1 MIDHELD
8 DIDPRLGRFFA
19 SEVVRAEADV
29 RARPFRTRDRR
40 LQVPVMTFTLIAAV
54 LGIVVIGSSFLI
66 RSTGP
71 GGSPLGVDGIPT
83 AIDGEAVLRGD
94 AIAARLAGPGD
105 GEAFLAGGFVVFT
118 PTRCREL
125 ACDAGWSLET
135 DAAGS
140 GEPGFPLMTMAGG
153 AIIVPTTGAATV
165 FRVDV
170 AVDVAADA
178 TRCDPSCPDT
188 LLVRATVWRQ
198 PTKGP
203 VPDEATPPDG
213 GDTNLALV
221 PDFVA
226 YSGRTSETVIGYI
239 AKGDLFGPFGTA
251 PGSLT
256 DPPQDPPIAVYA
268 EDLVT
273 VIGHDVPGVGFIAA
287 GATIPPAPSLAL
299 GEPSVAASMPSGV
312 EYQADIPVAID
323 GEPVLVGGAIGQVF
337 AEPERSFLVAGSLG
351 NIIFRCKA
359 VACPKFRTLRP
370 PGDPGHGLPGHVL
383 LDEHGA
389 WRPPSQDRWPGD
401 LVVLRVRAYDLDC
414 PWTFCDDA
422 LLVEAWI
429 PAP

>member
-29 RARPFRTRDRR
+29 RARPFRTRDRHP
-40 LQVPVMTFTLIAAV
+40 QVPFMTFTLIAAV
-54 LGIVVIGSSFLI
+54 LGFVVIGSSFLL

-83 AIDGEAVLRGD
+83 AFDGEAVLRGD
-94 AIAARLAGPGD
+94 AITARLAGPGD

-125 ACDAGWSLET
+125 VCDAGWSLET

-140 GEPGFPLMTMAGG
+140 GEPGFPLMTIAGG
-153 AIIVPTTGAATV
+153 ATIVPTTGAATV

-170 AVDVAADA
+170 AADA
-178 TRCDPSCPDT
+178 TRCGPLCPDT

-203 VPDEATPPDG
+203 VPDEATPPEG
-213 GDTNLALV
+213 GDVNMALV

-226 YSGRTSETVIGYI
+226 YSGRESETIIGYI
-239 AKGDLFGPFGTA
+239 VKGDLLSRGGIV
-251 PGSLT
+251 PGSPS
-256 DPPQDPPIAVYA
+256 DPPQSPPIAVYA

-273 VIGHDVPGVGFIAA
+273 VIGQDVPGRGFIAA
-287 GATIPPAPSLAL
+287 GATIPPASSPPF
-299 GEPSVAASMPSGV
+299 GDPSVGPSIPTGV
-312 EYQADIPVAID
+312 EYLADIPIAID

-337 AEPERSFLVAGSLG
+337 VERGRSFLVTGILG
-351 NIIFRCKA
+351 NIIFDC
-359 VACPKFRTLRP
+359 VTGACPESAVLTLRP
-370 PGDPGHGLPGHVL
+370 PGDREGGHPGRFL
-383 LDEHGA
+383 LDENGT
-389 WRPPSQDRWPGD
+389 WGPPSQDRWPGD

-414 PWTFCDDA
+414 PWMSFCDDA

>member
-29 RARPFRTRDRR
+29 RARPFRTRDRHP
-40 LQVPVMTFTLIAAV
+40 QVPVMTLTLIAAV
-54 LGIVVIGSSFLI
+54 LGIVVIGSSFLL

-125 ACDAGWSLET
+125 VCDAGWSLYT

-140 GEPGFPLMTMAGG
+140 DEPGFPLITMAGG
-153 AIIVPTTGAATV
+153 ATIVPTTGAATV

-170 AVDVAADA
+170 AADA
-178 TRCDPSCPDT
+178 TRCGPSCPDS

-203 VPDEATPPDG
+203 VPDEATPPEG

-239 AKGDLFGPFGTA
+239 AKGDLFGRSETT
-251 PGSLT
+251 PGSLS

-273 VIGHDVPGVGFIAA
+273 VIGHDVPGRGFIAA
-287 GATIPPAPSLAL
+287 GATIPPASSPPFSAS
-299 GEPSVAASMPSGV
+299 SVGPSMPTGV
-312 EYQADIPVAID
+312 KYQAEIPIAID
-323 GEPVLVGGAIGQVF
+323 GEQVLAGDAVSQVF
-337 AEPERSFLVAGSLG
+337 AEPGRSFLVTGSLV
-351 NIIFRCKA
+351 NVIFRCKA
-359 VACPKFRTLRP
+359 VACPHGLTLRP
-370 PGDPGHGLPGHVL
+370 PGDPEHRLPVRFL
-383 LDEHGA
+383 LDEKGT

-414 PWTFCDDA
+414 PWTSFCDDA